1 MVAEHDAAG
10 ARPLIR
16 GRRSPVV
23 VAAAVLAPPLALHLA
38 AAMPRLFW
46 IGTALT
52 VLGFVPGIVFAL
64 VTVLRRAPATVA

>member
-1 MVAEHDAAG
+1 M
-10 ARPLIR
+10 
-16 GRRSPVV
+16 
-23 VAAAVLAPPLALHLA
+23 AAAVLAPPLALHLA